1 MSRIAFHRPARMAPP
16 PVPEDKLS
24 IAAPPQM
31 QPQNTMSSMVMLLLP
46 LLTSVS
52 MAAYL
57 VSTGR
62 RWMIILGVVFV
73 VSAVGLTFGVHMQSR
88 GRNRRTRERH
98 RERYL
103 EYLADLRGQARDV
116 ARVQRFAAAWIHP
129 SPERLWAVA
138 ERRRRVWE
146 RRPGDPD
153 HLRVRIGTG
162 NGPLALTMTTNRRS
176 DPAVEYDPRS
186 LHAAEELVR
195 SQGTVEGQ
203 PAWIDLG
210 RAGVV
215 SLLGPPAQTEAAA
228 AALLCQVAVLHA
240 PDDVQLA
247 VVTAGDPAWEWA
259 KWLPH
264 TFEPDARDRGI
275 EVVPL
280 VAERLDG
287 LADHVEAELD
297 RAVAARAARGTRLIS
312 MTAEE
317 PPERR
322 LVMVLNGYDPRTVWA
337 QSPLVVRLIAEAGAQ
352 LGITVVCVVTEEAHE
367 PERVDVRVRLDAR
380 GRATLEGPHIGL
392 RADVKDVTV
401 DRPSP
406 ALRSRIARALAP
418 LRLSGEQDQVLAQ
431 SVSLPGMLG
440 IGDLAA
446 LDPSSVWRAPDD
458 EEMLQVPVGV
468 SGDGEALV
476 LDLKESAQGGIGPH
490 GLVVGATGS
499 GKSELLRTLVT
510 GLATTHSPEHL
521 GFVLIDFKGGAT
533 FAGLTGL
540 PHVAGLITNLSD
552 EHALVERVRAALA
565 GEQQRRQKLLRRAGN
580 VDSIRDY
587 QLKQLAGGT
596 DVDGAPLPPLPY
608 LMIVVDEFGELLSQ
622 QSDFIDLFVQI
633 GRVGRSLGMHLLL
646 ATQRLEE
653 GRLRGLESHLSYRI
667 ALRTFSA
674 AESRAVLGTPDAYR
688 LPSIPG
694 SAYLKVDESVFE
706 RFRVAHV
713 SRLHETDAP
722 EEPGAEPVR
731 PVPYTL
737 RTPPVAEEPAPRPA
751 RAPRPE
757 TGTTELDL
765 VVEKLAASSAPTHQV
780 WLPPL
785 PAAYPLDP
793 LLAPAEP
800 VEGRGLQSQVWPN
813 PGKLSFPVA
822 VADLPARQEQRP
834 LVLDLAGLHGHL
846 VLVGAP
852 QSGKS
857 TFLRTMLLSA
867 MLTHTPD
874 ELQFYCIDHGGGGL
888 LPFADAPHVSGV
900 ASRRD
905 PERVRRV
912 LTEVTRLVDVR
923 ERVFAELG
931 VQAADFRRMRDAGAL
946 PAGVRAADVV
956 LVIDNW
962 GALRGELEDASA
974 IVTDITTRGLGVG
987 VHVVLTAGRWAELR
1001 PALRDSIPGRLE
1013 LNLNDPAESEINRK
1027 ETRRIGRTRPGRGL
1041 MPPGIPMHVP
1051 LPRLDAS
1058 DGVDDLTDAQ
1068 QRLITEIAAAW
1079 AGPAAPPLKVL
1090 PQHVTVTELAE
1101 MAGTEVHDPWE
1112 GGGRDLTGTEIPI
1125 GLSQRDLRPVG
1136 LDLTAGQPHFLVFGD
1151 AASGK
1156 TSFLRAWMR
1165 GAARRHS
1172 PWDVRFIVV
1181 DYRRSLL
1188 DAVPE
1193 PYIGAHAGN
1202 PELAETFIDQV
1213 VAKLRERMPPPGLD
1227 SRRLRDRDW
1236 WEGPEFY
1243 LVVDDYELVADGPGR
1258 GPLAPLAGFVGQGVE
1273 LGFHIV
1279 LARRVGGASRS
1290 LMADPLLG
1298 RLREFGSDGLILSG
1312 DPREGAL
1319 LGDQRAAQRIPGRG
1333 VLLRRR
1339 TDPELIHAAFD
1350 EETETLTYES
1360 RPPETPE
1367 GVGAWPSTK

>member
-1 MSRIAFHRPARMAPP
+1 
-16 PVPEDKLS
+16 
-24 IAAPPQM
+24 
-31 QPQNTMSSMVMLLLP
+31 MVMLLLP

-73 VSAVGLTFGVHMQSR
+73 VSAVGLTSGVHMQSR

-103 EYLADLRGQARDV
+103 DYLADLRGQARDV

-129 SPERLWAVA
+129 SPERLWAIA

-146 RRPGDPD
+146 RRRGDPD

-162 NGPLALTMTTNRRS
+162 SGPLALTMTTNRRS

-195 SQGTVEGQ
+195 TQGTVEGQ

-228 AALLCQVAVLHA
+228 AALLCQLAVLHA
-240 PDDVQLA
+240 PDDVRLA

-264 TFEPDARDRGI
+264 TFEPDARDRGA

-287 LADHVEAELD
+287 LADHLEAELD
-297 RAVAARAARGTRLIS
+297 RAVAARAARGTRLVS

-317 PPERR
+317 PAGRR

-337 QSPLVVRLIAEAGAQ
+337 RSPLVVRLIAEAGAQ

-418 LRLSGEQDQVLAQ
+418 LRLTGEQDQVLAQ

-440 IGDLAA
+440 IGDLAT

-458 EEMLQVPVGV
+458 EELLQAPVGV

-510 GLATTHSPEHL
+510 GLATRHSPEHL

-552 EHALVERVRAALA
+552 ELSLVERVRAALA
-565 GEQQRRQKLLRRAGN
+565 GEQQRRQRLLRSAGD

-587 QLKQLAGGT
+587 QHRRAAGATGP
-596 DVDGAPLPPLPY
+596 DGAPLPPLPY
-608 LMIVVDEFGELLSQ
+608 LMIVVDEFGELLSRR
-622 QSDFIDLFVQI
+622 SDFIDLFVQI

-694 SAYLKVDESVFE
+694 SAYLKVDESVYE

-713 SRLHETDAP
+713 SRLYEAAAP
-722 EEPGAEPVR
+722 DERLAAPVR
-731 PVPYTL
+731 PVPYGL
-737 RTPPVAEEPAPRPA
+737 RTPPAPEEAAPRPA
-751 RAPRPE
+751 RTPVPE
-757 TGTTELDL
+757 IGTTELEM
-765 VVEKLAASSAPTHQV
+765 VVERLAAGGAPTHQV

-785 PAAYPLDP
+785 PAAFPLDP
-793 LLAPAEP
+793 LLAPAAP
-800 VEGRGLQSQVWPN
+800 VDGRGLQSQGWPN
-813 PGKLSFPVA
+813 PGELSFPVA
-822 VADLPARQEQRP
+822 VADLPERQEQRP
-834 LVLDLAGLHGHL
+834 FVLDLAGLHGHL
-846 VLVGAP
+846 ALVGAP

-857 TFLRTMLLSA
+857 TFLRTAMISA

-874 ELQFYCIDHGGGGL
+874 ELQFYCVDLGGGGL
-888 LPFADAPHVSGV
+888 QRLAGAPHVSGV
-900 ASRRD
+900 AARRD

-912 LTEVTRLVDVR
+912 LAEVSRLVELR
-923 ERVFAELG
+923 ERMFAELG
-931 VQAADFRRMRDAGAL
+931 VQSAADFRRMRGAGAL

-956 LVIDNW
+956 LVVDNW
-962 GALRGELEDASA
+962 GALHAELDDASA
-974 IVTDITTRGLGVG
+974 IVTDLAGRGLGVG
-987 VHVVLTAGRWAELR
+987 VHVMLTAGRWAELR
-1001 PALRDSIPGRLE
+1001 PALRDAIGGRLE
-1013 LNLNDPAESEINRK
+1013 LRLNDAAESEINRR
-1027 ETRRIGRTRPGRGL
+1027 ETRRLGRTPPGRGL
-1041 MPPGIPMHVP
+1041 VPPGVPVHVP

-1058 DGVDDLTDAQ
+1058 DGVDDLAEAQ
-1068 QRLITEIAAAW
+1068 RKLVAEIAESWRGA
-1079 AGPAAPPLKVL
+1079 AAPPLKVL
-1090 PQHVTVTELAE
+1090 PQRVTVEELDGFA
-1101 MAGTEVHDPWE
+1101 AGDDVHDPWE
-1112 GGGRDLTGTEIPI
+1112 RDGRGLAGNEVPI
-1125 GLSQRDLRPVG
+1125 GLSQRDVRPVG
-1136 LDLTAGQPHFLVFGD
+1136 IDLTAGQPHFLVFGD
-1151 AASGK
+1151 AGAGK

-1165 GAARRHS
+1165 GVARRKS

-1181 DYRRSLL
+1181 DYRRGLL
-1188 DAVPE
+1188 DTVPE

-1202 PELAETFIDQV
+1202 AELAEAFVDQV
-1213 VAKLRERMPPPGLD
+1213 VAKLRERMPPADLD

-1236 WEGPEFY
+1236 WRGPEFY
-1243 LVVDDYELVADGPGR
+1243 LVVDDYDLVADGPGR
-1258 GPLAPLAGFVGQGVE
+1258 GPLAPLGAFVGQGGE
-1273 LGFHIV
+1273 LGFHVV

-1298 RLREFGSDGLILSG
+1298 RLREFGADGLVLSG

-1319 LGDQRAAQRIPGRG
+1319 LGEQRATQRIPGRG
-1333 VLLRRR
+1333 VLVRRR
-1339 TDPELIHAAFD
+1339 TEPELVHAAID
-1350 EETETLTYES
+1350 EETETLTHEPRPAES
-1360 RPPETPE
+1360 PEE
-1367 GVGAWPSTK
+1367 VGAWPM